1 MKPTDVTDEILRSF
15 RNIADE
21 LIVDAAR
28 KTIDELD
35 KELVACAINAVLGD
49 PAPITAERLVANGWG
64 RNGNTYERRVH
75 GGQYIYW
82 DGFGVLIDDIDD
94 GVSELP
100 SVKTIG
106 QLRALEIGLGITQ

>member
-1 MKPTDVTDEILRSF
+1 MKPTDVTDEI
-15 RNIADE
+15 NEAVCEAVGHYGWDGVNQKEIIA
-21 LIVDAAR
+21 AA
-28 KTIDELD
+28 
-35 KELVACAINAVLGD
+35 VNAVLGD
-49 PAPITAERLVANGWG
+49 PTPITAERLVANGWG

-106 QLRALEIGLGITQ
+106 QLRALEIGLGIKQ